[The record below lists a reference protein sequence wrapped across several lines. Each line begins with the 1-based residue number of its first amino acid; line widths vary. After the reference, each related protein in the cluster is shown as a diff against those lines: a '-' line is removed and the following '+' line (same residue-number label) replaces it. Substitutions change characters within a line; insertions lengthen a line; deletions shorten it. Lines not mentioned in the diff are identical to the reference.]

1 MSGEGMLE
9 RGVRSRVG
17 HLKGTGRG
25 RKGRRTAGEAR
36 MQEKGKKVCAEEV
49 EERYPRERRQSQVSA
64 VPASSLPTEPDPLLS
79 FKVQRSDGR
88 PASPRQSQPDQIP
101 SKSKSPSPTASDTSS
116 SPRDQA
122 TTEYTTPIPLAAR
135 DKPRTQTPTRC
146 PLSRRRIPQAQNSH
160 HHPHLPLSTRCRV
173 PTLGCPDPQGC
184 FCSTL
189 RPYQTP
195 LPRPTP
201 PHSLAALARSVG
213 LTSVEPYETP

>member
-1 MSGEGMLE
+1 VNSENRTHSGEDSEHRRWRSRAGAMSGEGMLE

-88 PASPRQSQPDQIP
+88 PASLRQSQPDQIP

-116 SPRDQA
+116 SPGTKR
-122 TTEYTTPIPLAAR
+122 
-135 DKPRTQTPTRC
+135 
-146 PLSRRRIPQAQNSH
+146 PLSI
-160 HHPHLPLSTRCRV
+160 
-173 PTLGCPDPQGC
+173 
-184 FCSTL
+184 
-189 RPYQTP
+189 
-195 LPRPTP
+195 PRPFPSLLETSPEPKP
-201 PHSLAALARSVG
+201 PHAAPYPDVGYPKPKIHIITHTSL
-213 LTSVEPYETP
+213 